1 MKLLVF
7 ISAFLLIFSCKTNCT
22 IDQSSKE
29 TKVEFT
35 ENTNGYTPNK
45 ENYSV
50 TVTKNSSL
58 TIKED
63 TTGKDYP
70 VIEKGENIVVEF
82 KYLEKGPEGTADGD
96 YSETLHFEVP
106 NSANKISLKDADLQ
120 NVDLLYGKHCFCKGE
135 AGYYKVI
142 NGQLLIIKT
151 EKELS
156 FDVSFTIN
164 ETSQKVKRVTKTIQ
178 L

>member
-1 MKLLVF
+1 MKLLLF
-7 ISAFLLIFSCKTNCT
+7 ISAFLLISSCKTNCT

-35 ENTNGYTPNK
+35 ESANGVTPSK

-50 TVTKNSSL
+50 TVSKNSSL

-63 TTGKDYP
+63 TTGMYYP
-70 VIEKGENIVVEF
+70 VIEKGENIVIEF
-82 KYLEKGPEGTADGD
+82 KYIEKGPDGTADGD
-96 YSETLHFEVP
+96 YSETIHFELP
-106 NSANKISLKDADLQ
+106 NSSEKITLKDGDLQ
-120 NVDLLYGKHCFCKGE
+120 SVDLLYGKHCFCKGE
-135 AGYYKVI
+135 AGYYKVDS
-142 NGQLLIIKT
+142 GQLLILKN

-156 FDVSFTIN
+156 FDVSFKIN
-164 ETSQKVKRVTKTIQ
+164 KTSQKVKRVTKTVQ

>member
-1 MKLLVF
+1 MKVLVF
-7 ISAFLLIFSCKTNCT
+7 VSAFLLISSCKTNCT
-22 IDQSSKE
+22 IDQSSNE

-35 ENTNGYTPNK
+35 ENTNEYTPSK

-50 TVTKNSSL
+50 TVSKNSSL
-58 TIKED
+58 NIKED
-63 TTGKDYP
+63 TIGKYYP
-70 VIEKGENIVVEF
+70 VIEKGENLVVEF

-106 NSANKISLKDADLQ
+106 SAANKNTLKDTDLQ
-120 NVDLLYGKHCFCKGE
+120 NVDLLYGKHCFCKGD
-135 AGYYKVI
+135 AGYYKVT

-151 EKELS
+151 EKELT

-164 ETSQKVKRVTKTIQ
+164 ETSQKVKRVTKTVQ

>member
-7 ISAFLLIFSCKTNCT
+7 ISAFLLISSCKTNCK
-22 IDQSSKE
+22 IAQSSKE
-29 TKVEFT
+29 TIVEFT
-35 ENTNGYTPNK
+35 ENTNGFTPNK

-50 TVTKNSSL
+50 TVSKNSSL

-63 TTGKDYP
+63 TIGQLYP
-70 VIEKGENIVVEF
+70 VIEKGENLVIEF
-82 KYLEKGPEGTADGD
+82 KYLKKGPEGTADGN

-106 NSANKISLKDADLQ
+106 SSYEKISLKDTDLQ
-120 NVDLLYGKHCFCKGE
+120 IVDLLYGKLCFCKGE
-135 AGYYKVI
+135 AGYYKVA
-142 NGQLLIIKT
+142 NGKLLVIIT
-151 EKELS
+151 ENELT

-164 ETSQKVKRVTKTIQ
+164 ETSQKVKRVTKTVQ

>member
-7 ISAFLLIFSCKTNCT
+7 ISVFLLISSCKTNYT

-35 ENTNGYTPNK
+35 ENINGYTPTK

-50 TVTKNSSL
+50 TVSKNSSL
-58 TIKED
+58 SIKKD

-82 KYLEKGPEGTADGD
+82 RYLEKGPEGTADGD
-96 YSETLHFEVP
+96 YSETIHFEVP
-106 NSANKISLKDADLQ
+106 STYEKISLKDADLQ
-120 NVDLLYGKHCFCKGE
+120 IVDLLYGKHCFCKGE
-135 AGYYKVI
+135 AGYYKVA
-142 NGQLLIIKT
+142 NGKLLVIIT
-151 EKELS
+151 ENELS

-164 ETSQKVKRVTKTIQ
+164 ETSQKVKRVIKTIQ